1 MLFRSQIHIR
11 YITAERGSKSK
22 KENKARSKQLEKDI
36 RGAGLPGPTKVSGRY
51 TEDKGTKKE
60 RKVGERSYVVSQGKK
75 SKRKFKKTV
84 EKLGKKYDQD
94 SVLIQRKK
102 GGSATLKVTNKSDW
116 PGKGKNDILRSS
128 SATQWI
134 ISTN

>member
-1 MLFRSQIHIR
+1 MKTFKEFLDESSLTRLASKAKKGAVAIVS
-11 YITAERGSKSK
+11 AERGGKSK

-36 RGAGLPGPTKVSGRY
+36 RGRGFPGPTKVSGRY

-75 SKRKFKKTV
+75 SKRKFKKEV
-84 EKLGKKYDQD
+84 EKLGRKYDQD

-102 GGSATLKVTNKSDW
+102 LSL
-116 PGKGKNDILRSS
+116 IH
-128 SATQWI
+128 I
-134 ISTN
+134 